1 MSGAA
6 VKAARKRLGL
16 TQQQAAARWKVS
28 QPYLSLVENDKRR
41 VPDHVA
47 KQLARE
53 LPDLSTGLP
62 LEVDVATQALP
73 QVLGDLEYPG
83 FAYLA
88 ATRKSRR
95 NPATVLLA
103 ALRQEVPARVTVALP
118 WLVRRF
124 PEMNWDWLLD
134 EVKRANLQNRLGYVV
149 SLARE
154 VAAERGELGV
164 AERLRVV
171 EERLEEA
178 RLAKEDTLGR
188 SLTDS
193 ERQFLRKNRPTRATH
208 WNVLTNLQTRDL
220 RDA

>member
-16 TQQQAAARWKVS
+16 TQEQAAARWKVS

-62 LEVDVATQALP
+62 LEVSVAAQALP
-73 QVLGDLEYPG
+73 QVLGELEYPG

-88 ATRKSRR
+88 TGKSRR

-103 ALRQEVPARVTVALP
+103 ALKQEVPARVTVALP

-149 SLARE
+149 SLARD
-154 VAAERGELGV
+154 VAAERGESGV
-164 AERLRVV
+164 AEKLRVV

-193 ERQFLRKNRPTRATH
+193 EGQFLRQNRPTRAAH

-220 RDA
+220 RYA

>member
-1 MSGAA
+1 

-16 TQQQAAARWKVS
+16 TQEQAAARWKIS
-28 QPYLSLVENDKRR
+28 QPYLSLVENEKRR

-47 KQLARE
+47 KRLARE
-53 LPDLSTGLP
+53 SPDLSTGLP
-62 LEVDVATQALP
+62 FEVNVSAQALP
-73 QVLGDLEYPG
+73 QVLGELEYPG

-88 ATRKSRR
+88 TGKSRR
-95 NPATVLLA
+95 NPVTVLLA
-103 ALRQEVPARVTVALP
+103 ALKQDVPARVTVALP

-154 VAAERGELGV
+154 VAADRGESEV
-164 AERLRVV
+164 AEKLRVV
-171 EERLEEA
+171 EERLEDA
-178 RLAKEDTLGR
+178 RLVKEDTLGR

-193 ERQFLRKNRPTRATH
+193 ERQFLRKNRPPRATH
-208 WNVLTNLQTRDL
+208 WNILTNLQTRDL
-220 RDA
+220 SEA